1 MKKFLK
7 IRNILILLIIIVAI
21 FFICWGRSDNVQN
34 SKSYQLF
41 KHFYEYGPEY
51 GNTENNTIMRLEN
64 IGEEE
69 IALTYAT
76 DYDNKR
82 EITSIEK
89 LSQTSKDT
97 MQTVQIINIISNEGR
112 NTYFLFEKD
121 KQCLKFDT
129 MKEEATD
136 LYASWAEDIMN
147 SIQNNK
153 YYTKGYNWIDG
164 NFMYYEYFKETGMK
178 FYFNNNGELK
188 YLSSKTLDNSFSS
201 KPEENAYLFKVTISH
216 DSIDETLIEIPQDYE
231 IKDSEQNIID

>member
-21 FFICWGRSDNVQN
+21 FFICWGRSDNVQT

-51 GNTENNTIMRLEN
+51 GNTENNTIMKLEN

-82 EITSIEK
+82 EITSIKK

-97 MQTVQIINIISNEGR
+97 MQTVQIINIISKEGR

-121 KQCLKFDT
+121 KRCLKFDT
-129 MKEEATD
+129 KKEEASE

-147 SIQNNK
+147 LIGNNK

-164 NFMYYEYFKETGMK
+164 NFMYYEYFKETGTK
-178 FYFNNNGELK
+178 FYFNHNGELK

-201 KPEENAYLFKVTISH
+201 KPEENSYLFKVTISH

-231 IKDSEQNIID
+231 IKEAEQNGID